1 MAFANSTTATT
12 DISSVIASY
21 SVTTNFDCFVIIN
34 FKCSH
39 FSFNHDRYHALY

>member
-1 MAFANSTTATT
+1 MAFANSTTT

-21 SVTTNFDCFVIIN
+21 SVTTNFDWFVIIN
-34 FKCSH
+34 SKCSH

>member
-21 SVTTNFDCFVIIN
+21 STTNFDWFVIIN
-34 FKCSH
+34 SKCSH
-39 FSFNHDRYHALY
+39 FSFNHDQDHALY